1 LSKHLQD
8 KLERIEQIITNL
20 NEESAKGKPIVVE
33 GKKDAQTLRD
43 LAISGI
49 IITVKTAG
57 KSFLEATIEIEQLAP
72 REVILLLDFDRRG
85 LEGTKRLQ
93 ENLERISIKAN
104 VTFWR
109 ELRGLTGHEMQCIE
123 SLLSYLQT
131 LRKKI
136 LKVGEPLN

>member
-8 KLERIEQIITNL
+8 KLEKIEQIITKL
-20 NEESAKGKPIVVE
+20 GEESAKGKPIVVE

-43 LAISGI
+43 LAINGI

-57 KSFLEATIEIEQLAP
+57 KSFLKATIEIEQLSP

-85 LEGTKRLQ
+85 IEGTKLLKQ
-93 ENLERISIKAN
+93 NLERVSIKAN

-109 ELRGLTGHEMQCIE
+109 ELRGITGHEMQCIE

-136 LKVGEPLN
+136 LKVGDPQN